1 MHILNNLNRMYLKD
15 GEYESAQ
22 QHFQAALQ
30 EPGSEVERA
39 AVLNNYGLLKFQRD
53 NIEQACD

>member
-1 MHILNNLNRMYLKD
+1 MYLKD